1 MKISM
6 TCTEDEVE
14 IKMVHGQWLQLQI
27 NISWV
32 VT

>member
-14 IKMVHGQWLQLQI
+14 IKTVHGQWLQLQI
-27 NISWV
+27 NIS
-32 VT
+32 